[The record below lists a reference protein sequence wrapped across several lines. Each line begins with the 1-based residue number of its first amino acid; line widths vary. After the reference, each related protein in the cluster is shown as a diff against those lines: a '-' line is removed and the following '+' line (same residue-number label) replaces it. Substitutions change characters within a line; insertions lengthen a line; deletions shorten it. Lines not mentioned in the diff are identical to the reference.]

1 MEQVFVLVKG
11 GDWEWEDI
19 VIFLSKYEA
28 IQASIKYPRY
38 QIEVFEKKSDESGF
52 EPTYN
57 YYKNGEYYEE

>member
-11 GDWEWEDI
+11 GEWEWEDI
-19 VIFLSKYEA
+19 VIFLSKCEA

-38 QIEVFEKKSDESGF
+38 QIEIFEKKSDESGF
-52 EPTYN
+52 EPTYS